1 MNRFLLTDSR
11 FESKIS
17 RLTSGQFDFDD
28 VFSRAALSLIT
39 EPGDR
44 FAGHLVKALSASVL
58 LEFELKNKPTQEL
71 RALLRDAESLDEI
84 ENNFSTLEDAHGQ
97 ARERW
102 RARLNLGDFERALDS
117 AIRVGAKL
125 VTPSAPYWP
134 NKLDDLKQ
142 SRPHCLWVKSDMPLD
157 QLNLDSLSIVGSRT
171 STSYGDWVTSE
182 IVADCAGRGLAIVS
196 GGAYGIDAVAHR
208 SALAVDAYS
217 VAFMAGGIDKLYPSG
232 NHSLLE
238 KLAVKGALVAEQAPG
253 ASPTKWRFLQRN
265 RLIAALGNATIVVE
279 AGARSGALNTVAH
292 AHELGREVGAVPGAI
307 TSQTSA
313 GCNRLIADGQA
324 TMLVSSADAA
334 KLALGDPGWF
344 QPELDG
350 LGALETRALDAMQR
364 QPLLSGQIAAT
375 AGLTAREVSIALGQ
389 LVLLGFVEQRDKG
402 WVKLPLKRE

>member
-1 MNRFLLTDSR
+1 MNRFLLSDSR

-17 RLTSGQFDFDD
+17 RLTAGEFEFDE
-28 VFSRAALSLIT
+28 VFSRAALSMIT

-44 FAGHLVKALSASVL
+44 FAGHLVQAISASVL
-58 LEFELKNKPTQEL
+58 LEFELKNKPTKDL
-71 RALLRDAESLDEI
+71 RAMLQEAASLDEI
-84 ENNFSTLEDAHGQ
+84 EDAFSSLENAHLE

-117 AIRVGAKL
+117 AIDVGVKL
-125 VTPSAPYWP
+125 VTPGATYWP
-134 NKLDDLKQ
+134 NQLDDLKQ
-142 SRPHCLWVKSDMPLD
+142 SKPHCLWVRSKMPLEH
-157 QLNLDSLSIVGSRT
+157 LSLDSLSIVGSRT
-171 STSYGDWVTSE
+171 STNYGDWVTSE
-182 IVADCAGRGLAIVS
+182 IVADSAVRGLAIVS

-217 VAFMAGGIDKLYPSG
+217 VAFMAGGIDRLYPSG
-232 NHSLLE
+232 NQTLLE
-238 KLAVKGALVAEQAPG
+238 KLAEKGALVAEQAPG

-265 RLIAALGNATIVVE
+265 RLIAALGKATVVVE
-279 AGARSGALNTVAH
+279 AGMRSGAINTVSH

-307 TSQTSA
+307 TSQMSA

-364 QPLLSGQIAAT
+364 QPLLSSQIAAA

-402 WVKLPLKRE
+402 WVKLPL